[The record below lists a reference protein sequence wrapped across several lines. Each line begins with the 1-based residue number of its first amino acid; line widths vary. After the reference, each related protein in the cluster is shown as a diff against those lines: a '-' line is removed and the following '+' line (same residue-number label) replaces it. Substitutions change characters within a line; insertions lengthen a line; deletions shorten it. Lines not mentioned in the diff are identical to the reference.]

1 MHAEYGQGEHVKA
14 GTVRIDGSMGEGGG
28 QVLRS
33 ALTLSLLTGRE
44 LSMTRIRAGR
54 KKPGLMRQHLTA
66 LRAAVEVSGARAEG
80 ASPGSTELRFV
91 PGTVRAGRYVFSVG
105 TAGSATLVLQT
116 VLPALMM
123 AGGASSLTLEGGT
136 HNPFAPPFDFLER
149 TFLPCLEKMG
159 PKVTCTLLRPGY
171 YPAGGGRFTVEV
183 EPVERLTPFAINERG
198 ELKEKSVRAVVSRLS
213 PGIARRELAVV
224 QKLLGWPEEA
234 LVSVEEHRA
243 TGPGNYL
250 ALELAYEN
258 ITEVFSGF
266 GQRGVRAEAVA
277 AGVVREV
284 REYLATDAPVCRHLA
299 DQVLLPMAMAGT
311 GSFRTLSPSEHTLTN
326 REVIRSFLDVE
337 IRCEE
342 RDDRTW
348 QVSVG

>member
-1 MHAEYGQGEHVKA
+1 
-14 GTVRIDGSMGEGGG
+14 MGEGGG
-28 QVLRS
+28 QILRS
-33 ALTLSLLTGRE
+33 ALALSLLTGRE

-66 LRAAVEVSGARAEG
+66 IRAAVEVGGGRAEG
-80 ASPGSTELRFV
+80 ASPGSTELHFV
-91 PGTVRAGRYVFSVG
+91 PGTVRAGRYVLSVG

-116 VLPALMM
+116 VLPALIT
-123 AGGASSLTLEGGT
+123 AGSPSTLTLEGGT

-149 TFLPCLEKMG
+149 AFLPCLEKMES
-159 PKVTCTLLRPGY
+159 KVACTLERPGY

-183 EPVERLTPFAINERG
+183 EPVERLMPLTINERG
-198 ELKEKSVRAVVSRLS
+198 ELREKGARAVVSRLS
-213 PGIARRELAVV
+213 PRIARRELAVV

-234 LVSVEEHRA
+234 LVTIEEHRA
-243 TGPGNYL
+243 AGPGNYL
-250 ALELAYEN
+250 ALEFAYEN

-266 GQRGVRAEAVA
+266 GQRGVPAEDVA

-284 REYLATDAPVCRHLA
+284 REYLATDAPVGRHLA
-299 DQVLLPMAMAGT
+299 DQLLLPMAMAGA

-342 RDDRTW
+342 RDDKTW
-348 QVSVG
+348 RVSVEQGTSGR